1 MVCDRLFLYPLCC
14 KKLQKGTMS
23 CTPQITQELRSRGL
37 RLTSQRLAIL
47 EVLHHSGK
55 HLTPREVY
63 EAARKSV
70 PGLMETTVY
79 RTLEFLVE
87 NHLALAA
94 HVGSGKL
101 VYQAAGNDHHHVICR
116 QCGSEVEL
124 PHQQLQ
130 QLYGQIEQSTGY
142 RLTTSHLTFFGL
154 CPGCR

>member
-1 MVCDRLFLYPLCC
+1 
-14 KKLQKGTMS
+14 MS

-47 EVLHHSGK
+47 AVLRHSGK

-63 EAARKSV
+63 EQARESV

-87 NHLALAA
+87 NQLALAA

-116 QCGSEVEL
+116 VCGAEVEV
-124 PHQQLQ
+124 PHDRLQL
-130 QLYGQIEQSTGY
+130 LYAQIEDTTGY

-154 CPGCR
+154 CADCQ